1 METTLFRRCLG
12 IPFYKKLLEDV
23 IRYDNIPDY
32 NHLLTYAEDDLVL
45 LDGTVFRSLVNSNTE
60 HPVIVSNWEIA
71 PKFTNAYYQELWDNF
86 LRYYLGYMLI
96 YTTITYSTFQAGEK
110 GVMQTKNY
118 QEVGQST
125 VDLKTLNV
133 WKKNCKNDAIDYLE
147 NMKEYIRENIL
158 YFPELKTFCGIVCST
173 KKSRRIGFRRTNG
186 YL

>member
-23 IRYDNIPDY
+23 ISYSNIADY
-32 NHLLTYAEDDLVL
+32 NHLIAYSEGDLVL
-45 LDGTVFRSLVNSNTE
+45 LDGTVFESLVNVNTE
-60 HPVIVSNWEIA
+60 TPVVETNWKVA
-71 PKFTNAYYQELWDNF
+71 PKFTNVYYQELWDNF

-96 YTTITYSTFQAGEK
+96 YSTVTYSTFQAGAK
-110 GVMQTKNY
+110 GVVQMKNY

-133 WKKNCKNDAIDYLE
+133 WKMNVKNDALDYLD
-147 NMKEYIRENIL
+147 NMKDYIRDNIAQ
-158 YFPELKTFCGIVCST
+158 FPDLFDFCGLGCSI
-173 KKSRRIGFRRTNG
+173 KKSRRIGFRRNNG